1 MEAALSIENILTV
14 LAWLGAA
21 FVLLP
26 MLVVIAE
33 IVGALIRGAR
43 NANMAPLQNFPS
55 TVVLI
60 PAHNEEE
67 GISRTLASLSEDLP
81 SNCRLLCVAHN
92 CSDGT
97 AEVARQ
103 MGVEVIDVWGEGQG
117 GKPDALKAGL
127 RWLDANPPEVVVVID
142 ADCTVSKGA
151 VRTLATQVQMLQRP
165 VMGAYFFAAAEEGRG
180 ISTLSSLA
188 VLLKNYVRP
197 LGLHAWGLPC
207 LLNGSGSAYP
217 FQVIR
222 NAPHGEG
229 SIAEDFQLAIDL
241 IRQGYPTS
249 FVPEAKIYGHLPK
262 SDATALRQRRRWE
275 HGHLYLAF
283 RTAPRLLLEG
293 LINLDKNRIGLALEI
308 SVPPLAFLGLMW
320 AIGATLSF
328 ALYLVCGH
336 AYLLWVLMSTGLT
349 FSLSIL
355 AAWMRFAGVRQTLDA
370 LASVPRYIGWKLP
383 LYRDFWMRRETRWI
397 KTDRD

>member
-1 MEAALSIENILTV
+1 MEAALSIERGLAV

-33 IVGALIRGAR
+33 IMGALIRGAR
-43 NANMAPLQNFPS
+43 KTNIAPMQNFPN

-67 GISRTLASLSEDLP
+67 GISRALASLSVDLP
-81 SNCRLLCVAHN
+81 PNCRLLCVAHN

-97 AEVARQ
+97 AEVARR
-103 MGVEVIDVWGEGQG
+103 MGAEVIEVQDEGQG

-127 RWLDANPPEVVVVID
+127 RWLDANPPEVVVVVD
-142 ADCTVSKGA
+142 ADCTVRQGA
-151 VRTLATQVQMLQRP
+151 VRTLATQVHMRQQP
-165 VMGAYFFAAAEEGRG
+165 VMGAYFFAAAEGGRG
-180 ISTLSSLA
+180 LSTLSSLA
-188 VLLKNYVRP
+188 VLLKNFVRP

-222 NAPHGEG
+222 NAPHGKG
-229 SIAEDFQLAIDL
+229 SIAEDYQLAIDL
-241 IRQGYPTS
+241 IHQEYPTT
-249 FVPEAKIYGHLPK
+249 FVPEARIYGHLPK
-262 SDATALRQRRRWE
+262 REATALRQRRRWE

-283 RTAPRLLLEG
+283 YTAPRLFLEG
-293 LINLDKNRIGLALEI
+293 FINLDKNRMGLALEV

-320 AIGATLSF
+320 VIGTTLSF
-328 ALYLVCGH
+328 ALYLVYGH
-336 AYLLWVLMSTGLT
+336 AYLLWILMSTGLA
-349 FSLSIL
+349 FVLSIL

-370 LASVPRYIGWKLP
+370 LAAVPRYIGWKLP
-383 LYRDFWMRRETRWI
+383 LYRDFFMRRETRWI